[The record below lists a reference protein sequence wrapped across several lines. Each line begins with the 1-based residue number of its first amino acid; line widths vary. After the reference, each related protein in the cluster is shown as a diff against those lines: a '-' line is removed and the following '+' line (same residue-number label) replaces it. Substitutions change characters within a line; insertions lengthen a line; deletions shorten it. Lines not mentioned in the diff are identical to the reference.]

1 MIQQEGGR
9 FEWLRLRP
17 GFVLAGMEGMRY
29 KEFQVTL
36 KPGDC
41 LFLYTDGVTEATN
54 AALELYG
61 EKRLEAALN
70 ADAAKGLV
78 PDQLLPYAKSQVAL
92 FVSGAPQADDITML
106 GLRFCEYMPSNSKE
120 ETL

>member
-1 MIQQEGGR
+1 MCIR
-9 FEWLRLRP
+9 DR
-17 GFVLAGMEGMRY
+17 
-29 KEFQVTL
+29 
-36 KPGDC
+36 
-41 LFLYTDGVTEATN
+41 YTDGVTEATN

-78 PDQLLPYAKSQVAL
+78 PDQLLPYAKSQVDL

>member
-1 MIQQEGGR
+1 
-9 FEWLRLRP
+9 
-17 GFVLAGMEGMRY
+17 MEGMRY

-61 EKRLEAALN
+61 EKRLEAVLN
-70 ADAAKGLV
+70 SDAAQGLA
-78 PDQLLPYAKSQVAL
+78 PDQLLPYLKSQVDL
-92 FVSGAPQADDITML
+92 FAAGAPQADDITML
-106 GLRFCEYMPSNSKE
+106 GLQFRAYMPSQSKE
-120 ETL
+120 EQS